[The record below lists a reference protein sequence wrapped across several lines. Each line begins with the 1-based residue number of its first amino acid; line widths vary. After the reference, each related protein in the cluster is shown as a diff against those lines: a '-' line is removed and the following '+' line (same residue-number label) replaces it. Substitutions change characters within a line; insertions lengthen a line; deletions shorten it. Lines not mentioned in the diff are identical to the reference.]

1 MGWLAWVI
9 VVALAVFGLRSL
21 WAGFEALRHEPRRPG
36 RAAFEFLWVAIDVLL
51 ILYIFGVIP

>member
-9 VVALAVFGLRSL
+9 VVALVVFGLRSL
-21 WAGFEALRHEPRRPG
+21 WAGYEALRHEPRKPG
-36 RAAFEFLWVAIDVLL
+36 RAALEFFFVAIDVLL